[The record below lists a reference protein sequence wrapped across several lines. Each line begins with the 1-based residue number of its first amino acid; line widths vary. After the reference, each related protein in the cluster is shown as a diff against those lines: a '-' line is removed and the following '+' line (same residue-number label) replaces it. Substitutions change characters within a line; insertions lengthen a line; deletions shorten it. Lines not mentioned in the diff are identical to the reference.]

1 VRATGRLIALF
12 SFDVGYEVDLD
23 RVRTSLPDAQEEP
36 ERRRA
41 APPYQEYATP
51 PVRLALGRRTVPLGD
66 QPTEAVAGAIVHEFG
81 AVTITLEMPLDG
93 EVRALPGLTARLTG
107 AGPLEDAARRLSD
120 EVVAR
125 LAPAVTSPTVNTFV
139 EDYYVIQVDHVTPPT
154 TIAELLAAERGTLA
168 AALRCEPV
176 PLADP
181 EVEDVFRTA
190 LSYYPDDLIVTEW
203 NVALVVDRDYRDAL
217 RVLEY
222 LNVQLVELRYYDAVL
237 DRRVAT
243 TFPLTARPRRTFPL
257 AFRSHRRALD
267 ELASIRL
274 DVATIIERVHNAL
287 KLSGDLYLA
296 KVYAR
301 TAERLALKAW
311 EDSIER
317 KLDVLEEIHDLL
329 SQRVVTARAELLELI
344 IVVLILIELLVRV

>member
-1 VRATGRLIALF
+1 MRATGRLIALF
-12 SFDVGYEVDLD
+12 SFDVGYEVNLD
-23 RVRTSLPDAQEEP
+23 RVRASLPGAEGEP

-51 PVRLALGRRTVPLGD
+51 PLRLPLGRRSVVLGD
-66 QPTEAVAGAIVHEFG
+66 QPTEATAGAIVHEFG
-81 AVTITLEMPLDG
+81 AVTITLEMPLDC
-93 EVRALPGLTARLTG
+93 EVQALPGLTARLTG
-107 AGPLEDAARRLSD
+107 AGPLEDAARKLSD
-120 EVVAR
+120 EIVAR
-125 LAPAVTSPTVNTFV
+125 LAPAVTSPTVNAVV
-139 EDYYVIQVDHVTPPT
+139 EDYYVIQVDHFTPPT
-154 TIAELLAAERGTLA
+154 TVAALLAAERGTLA

-176 PLADP
+176 PLADA
-181 EVEDVFRTA
+181 EVDDVFRTA

-237 DRRVAT
+237 DRRVTA
-243 TFPLTARPRRTFPL
+243 TFPLTARPRRAFPL
-257 AFRSHRRALD
+257 AFRSYRRALD

-301 TAERLALKAW
+301 TGERLALKAW
-311 EDSIER
+311 EDSVER

-329 SQRVVTARAELLELI
+329 SQRVATARAELLEII
-344 IVVLILIELLVRV
+344 IVLLILIELLVRV